1 MEQNDELPSGWISV
15 SFSELYTFAQNGCS
29 TRRSASGLPIV
40 VLRLADVS
48 TDGRIAGQN
57 LREIKLNEQDRQK
70 YALKRGDLLAYRVNG
85 SPRIAGQVIHYPGP
99 DGYAFCD
106 HFIRFRTDNTA
117 LDPEFASLAF
127 RVPAVRQLIEA
138 RMVSSAG
145 QNTVSQSSFAEISFP
160 LPPLGEQRRIVAKI
174 EALQERSQRAREA
187 LAEVGP
193 LLEQFRQ
200 SVLAAAFRGDL
211 TADWRAAHPDIEPAS
226 ELLHRIRAERRR
238 QWEQAELAKYEA
250 QGQKPPRNWQD
261 KYEEPE
267 MGYDSDLPELPAGWL
282 WCQLGLLGEDP

>member
-1 MEQNDELPSGWISV
+1 LC
-15 SFSELYTFAQNGCS
+15 TFAQNGCS
-29 TRRSASGLPIV
+29 TRHSTSGLPTV

-48 TDGRIAGQN
+48 TDGRIAGKN
-57 LREIKLNEQDRQK
+57 LREIKLSEQDRQK
-70 YALKRGDLLAYRVNG
+70 YTLKCGDLLAYRVNG

-127 RVPAVRQLIEA
+127 RVPVVRQLIEA

-160 LPPLGEQRRIVAKI
+160 LPPLAEQRRIVAKI
-174 EALQERSQRAREA
+174 EALRERS
-187 LAEVGP
+187 
-193 LLEQFRQ
+193 RQ

-211 TADWRAAHPDIEPAS
+211 TADWRAAHPNVQP
-226 ELLHRIRAERRR
+226 
-238 QWEQAELAKYEA
+238 
-250 QGQKPPRNWQD
+250 
-261 KYEEPE
+261 
-267 MGYDSDLPELPAGWL
+267 
-282 WCQLGLLGEDP
+282 